1 MRNSRAIL
9 RLCLGTVALSAT
21 TGIATAQ
28 EASRKASQEAGNEL
42 LQEVIVTGS
51 RIARRDF
58 EANSPI
64 VTVGQEA
71 LERTGEVSLE
81 MSLQQLPQLTA
92 DMNAN
97 VPLLS
102 NGGRAQLSLR
112 GLGAGRNLVLLDGR
126 RMVSSD
132 LTGSI
137 DINTIPSTLVESVEI
152 ITGGA
157 SAVYGS
163 DAISGVINFKLKDN
177 FEGVEIDAQYNE
189 STRGDA
195 AQQQYGI
202 TAGASFN
209 EDRGNAV
216 MHLNYMK
223 RDLILESSREF
234 FADANRATGI
244 PQGRFVVDPANL
256 PTQAA
261 VNQVFAQYGVA
272 PGTVARTRVLGFND
286 DNTLFPTTG
295 TIVNYKGPQR
305 PYMIVD
311 GTTVVHGAG
320 QYISLVQPLDR
331 YGVFGK
337 LNYDVTDNVRF
348 YSQFNFSQN
357 DVDTTAGPTQI
368 TVDVSPTNPFVPAD
382 LRTILAS
389 RPNPNAPFQLSKVL
403 GEVGLRTFGYRFTN
417 WQLVTGLKG
426 NVAASDWRWDMFGS
440 YGATSS
446 RFATIGN
453 TDSALIQT
461 MTLAADGGASRC
473 AGGLDLFG
481 FNNGVIENNT
491 ISDACQKLLRRQ
503 PKEETNTKAEEF
515 QASLA
520 GPLWKLP
527 AGAIQIAA
535 TAGYRSYGY
544 EFRPDT
550 QSFAELPEGGTDFAV
565 FTEATDSLKDVSLE
579 VLLPILRD
587 KPAAQVLNIN
597 VAGRY
602 SDYES
607 TGGTTTYKADMEW
620 QPVSQLRFRG
630 GYQRA
635 YRAPNPAELYGGA
648 QTVRSNLGVPP
659 AGGDPCDVRGP
670 LRNGANAAA
679 VRALCIGVGLPD
691 VLADTYQFLAN
702 TVGGQRVGNPDV
714 GPEEADTYTFGVV
727 WTAQFG
733 AANFRT
739 SLDYYDIE
747 ILDAISAVPLE
758 VILNKCYNI
767 DGSNP
772 TFDPNNFFC
781 ALHSRSPDSGNIQN
795 AQLSNLNLGGF
806 RTTGYDLAI
815 DGRVELGP
823 GSLLLN
829 AVVNYVDTWDR
840 KVLPDDPWEN
850 VNGAV
855 TPTAGNPL
863 QPLSPEWKGL
873 LSIGYAFEPFRVG
886 TRIRYI
892 DSMID
897 VAALTNPATAPP
909 GVDAYT
915 YVDLDASW
923 RINETFNLR
932 FGVVNVFDEDP
943 PIVRGTPGVTNPA
956 TYDTIG
962 QRFFVGMTASF

>member
-1 MRNSRAIL
+1 M
-9 RLCLGTVALSAT
+9 SAT
-21 TGIATAQ
+21 TSIATAQ
-28 EASRKASQEAGNEL
+28 EASSLEQGDTL
-42 LQEVIVTGS
+42 HEVIVTGS
-51 RIARRDF
+51 RIARRDY

-64 VTVGQEA
+64 VTVGVDDIKQ
-71 LERTGEVSLE
+71 TGEVSLE

-92 DMNAN
+92 DMNAT
-97 VPLLS
+97 VPLLG

-163 DAISGVINFKLKDN
+163 DAMSGVINFKLKDK
-177 FEGVEIDAQYNE
+177 FEGLEFDAQYNE
-189 STRGDA
+189 SFKGDA
-195 AQQQYGI
+195 GQQQYGV
-202 TAGASFN
+202 TAGSSFN
-209 EDRGNAV
+209 EGRGNAV
-216 MHLNYMK
+216 MHLNYMQ
-223 RDLILESSREF
+223 RDLILDSARDF
-234 FADANRATGI
+234 FADANPAVGL
-244 PQGRFVVDPANL
+244 PQGRFLVDATNL

-272 PGTVARTRVLGFND
+272 AGTVARTRALGFND
-286 DNTLFPTTG
+286 DGTLFPTTG
-295 TIVNYKGPQR
+295 SIVNYKGPQR
-305 PYMIVD
+305 PYMIQD
-311 GTTVVHGAG
+311 ATRVVHAAG
-320 QYISLVQPLDR
+320 QYISLVQPLNR

-337 LNYDVTDNVRF
+337 LNYDVTDHVRF

-368 TVDVSPTNPFVPAD
+368 TVNMSPTNPFIPAD

-389 RPNPNAPFQLSKVL
+389 RPNPNAPFQFSKVL
-403 GEVGLRTFGYRFTN
+403 GEAGLRTFGYRFTN
-417 WQLVTGLKG
+417 WQLVGGLKG
-426 NVAASDWRWDMFGS
+426 DLPVVDNWTWDVYGS

-446 RFATIGN
+446 RFATLGN
-453 TDSALIQT
+453 TDSAFIEQ

-473 AGGLDLFG
+473 EGGLDLFG
-481 FNNGVIENNT
+481 FNNGIIQNNT
-491 ISDACQKLLRRQ
+491 ISDDCAKLIRRQ
-503 PKEETNTKAEEF
+503 PKEETNTEAKEF
-515 QASLA
+515 QAA
-520 GPLWKLP
+520 VGGPLGKLP
-527 AGAIQIAA
+527 AGDIQVAA
-535 TAGYRSYGY
+535 TLGYRNYGY

-550 QSFAELPEGGTDFAV
+550 LSFNELPEGGTDFAV
-565 FTEATDSLKDVSLE
+565 YTKATDSVKEASLE

-587 KPAAQVLNIN
+587 KPAAQALNLN

-602 SDYES
+602 SDYDS
-607 TGGTTTYKADMEW
+607 TGGTTTYKADVEW
-620 QPVSQLRFRG
+620 QPISQLRFRG

-648 QTVRSNLGVPP
+648 QTVRSTLGAPP
-659 AGGDPCDVRGP
+659 AGGDPCDVRGN
-670 LRNGANAAA
+670 LRNGPNAAA
-679 VRALCIGVGLPD
+679 VRALCVGVGMPD
-691 VLADTYQFLAN
+691 ALADTYQFLAA

-714 GPEEADTYTFGVV
+714 GPEKADTYTLGVV
-727 WTAQFG
+727 WNRELG
-733 AANFRT
+733 PANLRT

-747 ILDAISAVPLE
+747 ITDAISAVPLE

-781 ALHSRSPDSGNIQN
+781 ALHSRSADTGAIQN

-806 RTTGYDLAI
+806 RTTGYDLTV
-815 DGRVELGP
+815 DVRVPLP
-823 GSLLLN
+823 VGSLMFN
-829 AVVNYVDTWDR
+829 TVINYVDRWER
-840 KVLPDDPWEN
+840 QVLPGGLWED

-863 QPLSPEWKGL
+863 QPISPVWRGL
-873 LSIGYAFEPFRVG
+873 LSLSYDFDPFRIG
-886 TRIRYI
+886 TRVRYI

-897 VAALTNPATAPP
+897 VAALTAPATAPP
-909 GVDAYT
+909 GVDAYY

-923 RINETFNLR
+923 RINDTLNLR
-932 FGVVNVFDEDP
+932 AGIINLLDKDP

-962 QRFFVGMTASF
+962 QRFFIGMTASF

>member
-21 TGIATAQ
+21 ASIATAQ
-28 EASRKASQEAGNEL
+28 EASSVEAGDEL
-42 LQEVIVTGS
+42 HEVIVTGS

-64 VTVGQEA
+64 VTVGVDEI
-71 LERTGEVSLE
+71 ERTGEVSLE

-92 DMNAN
+92 DMNAT
-97 VPLLS
+97 VPLLG
-102 NGGRAQLSLR
+102 NGGRAQLNLR

-137 DINTIPSTLVESVEI
+137 DINTIPSTLIESVEI

-163 DAISGVINFKLKDN
+163 DAMSGVINFKLKDS
-177 FEGVEIDAQYNE
+177 FEGLEIDAQYNE
-189 STRGDA
+189 SFKGDA
-195 AQQQYGI
+195 GQQQYAI
-202 TAGASFN
+202 TAGSKFN
-209 EDRGNAV
+209 DDRGSAV
-216 MHLNYMK
+216 IHLNVMK
-223 RDLILESSREF
+223 RDLILNSSRDF
-234 FADANRATGI
+234 FNDANPAVGL
-244 PQGRFVVDPANL
+244 PQGRFLVDPNNL
-256 PTQAA
+256 PTQAS
-261 VNQVFAQYGVA
+261 VDQVFAQYGVA
-272 PGTVARTRVLGFND
+272 PGTVGRTRALGFND

-295 TIVNYKGPQR
+295 SIVNYQGPQR

-311 GTTVVHGAG
+311 GTRVVHAAG

-368 TVDVSPTNPFVPAD
+368 TVNMSPDNPFVPAD
-382 LRTILAS
+382 LRTVLAS
-389 RPNPNAPFQLSKVL
+389 RDDPTAPFQFSKVL

-417 WQLVTGLKG
+417 WQLVAGLKG
-426 NVAASDWRWDMFGS
+426 DLPVLKNWNWDVYGS
-440 YGATSS
+440 YGATSA
-446 RFATIGN
+446 RFATLGN
-453 TDSALIQT
+453 TDTAFIEEL
-461 MTLAADGGASRC
+461 TLAADGGASRC
-473 AGGLDLFG
+473 EGGLDLFG
-481 FNNGVIENNT
+481 FNNGITQNNT
-491 ISDACQKLLRRQ
+491 ISDGCSALLRRQ
-503 PKEETNTKAEEF
+503 PKEETNTEAEEI
-515 QASLA
+515 QASVA
-520 GPLWKLP
+520 GPLGRLP
-527 AGAIQIAA
+527 AGEIQIAA

-550 QSFAELPEGGTDFAV
+550 LSFNELPEGGTDFAV
-565 FTEATDSLKDVSLE
+565 YTEATDSLKDVGLE

-587 KPAAQVLNIN
+587 KPAAQMLNIN

-620 QPVSQLRFRG
+620 QPVSDLRFRG

-648 QTVRSNLGVPP
+648 QTVRSTLGSPP
-659 AGGDPCDVRGP
+659 AGGDPCDVRGQ
-670 LRNGANAAA
+670 LRNGPDAAA
-679 VRALCIGVGLPD
+679 VRALCVGVGLPEP
-691 VLADTYQFLAN
+691 LADTYQFLAS
-702 TVGGQRVGNPDV
+702 TVGGQRVGNRDV
-714 GPEEADTYTFGVV
+714 GPEKADTYTFGVV
-727 WTAQFG
+727 WARHLG
-733 AANFRT
+733 AANVRT

-747 ILDAISAVPLE
+747 ITDAISAVPLE
-758 VILNKCYNI
+758 VILNKCYNV

-772 TFDPNNFFC
+772 AFDPNNFFC
-781 ALHSRSPDSGNIQN
+781 ALHSRSADTGSIEN

-806 RTTGYDLAI
+806 RTTGYDLTV
-815 DGRVELGP
+815 DVRFPLGV
-823 GSLLLN
+823 GTLSFNTVL
-829 AVVNYVDTWDR
+829 NYVDRWER
-840 KVLPDDPWEN
+840 KVLPDDEWEN

-855 TPTAGNPL
+855 TATAGNPL
-863 QPLSPEWKGL
+863 QPLSPELRGL
-873 LSIGYAFEPFRVG
+873 LSIGYDFEPFRIG

-932 FGVVNVFDEDP
+932 AGVINVFDKDP
-943 PIVRGTPGVTNPA
+943 PIVRGSSGVTNPA